1 MLYLILFGLLAS
13 SLPTVHSWFWGFYIA
28 AWVFW
33 AIKFIL
39 ELVMTIYTFRVNGN
53 SFDIK

>member
-13 SLPTVHSWFWGFYIA
+13 SLPTVHSWFWGLYIA
-28 AWVFW
+28 AWVVW

-39 ELVMTIYTFRVNGN
+39 EVILIIYNMRIDNTF
-53 SFDIK
+53 DKK

>member
-39 ELVMTIYTFRVNGN
+39 EIILIIYNMRTDNT
-53 SFDIK
+53 FDIK